1 MKRRSFLKFF
11 GGVAAAPAVVKPTV
25 PLTASPLT
33 GAMMGQHL
41 VSEVGDAIPS
51 PIPFGEFDK
60 LERLQKIRRL
70 LLGKEKQ
77 REPTWSAVIRMT
89 QFEESRL
96 NNLRSVSQSA
106 KLRMLARS
114 VRMYREQEQRVD
126 LHEEYNRLRKQ
137 LFKV

>member
-11 GGVAAAPAVVKPTV
+11 GGVAAAPAVVKPTI

-41 VSEVGDAIPS
+41 VSEVGEAAT
-51 PIPFGEFDK
+51 PILGEFDK
-60 LERLQKIRRL
+60 LERLQQIRRL

-126 LHEEYNRLRKQ
+126 LHEEYNRLKKQ